1 MMRSTLA
8 VAVLALCVSSAGC
21 GCCNWLR
28 RPAVAAYPAPTYAA
42 PACAPACPAPA
53 PVCDPCTTAPVNYG
67 TPVPVAPY
75 TPPPQ
80 W

>member
-1 MMRSTLA
+1 MKRMTLLTAILA
-8 VAVLALCVSSAGC
+8 VACSSAGC
-21 GCCNWLR
+21 CCCNWLR
-28 RPAVAAYPAPTYAA
+28 RPAVVAYPAP
-42 PACAPACPAPA
+42 ACPP
-53 PVCDPCTTAPVNYG
+53 PCQPTCNPCATAPVNYG